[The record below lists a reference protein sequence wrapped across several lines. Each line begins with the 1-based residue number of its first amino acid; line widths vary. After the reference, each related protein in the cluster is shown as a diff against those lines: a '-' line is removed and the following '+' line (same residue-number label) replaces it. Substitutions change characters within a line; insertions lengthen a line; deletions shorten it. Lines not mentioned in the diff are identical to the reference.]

1 MSTST
6 GVRPEA
12 AISPE
17 ELSAAAT
24 MPATPG
30 RDFLRN
36 RKPSSSGTRGTLMQD
51 RKQPISRRQAAR
63 EAKAGRGFLLWIA
76 LYAVLVVSL
85 FAFNGGGPA

>member
-1 MSTST
+1 
-6 GVRPEA
+6 
-12 AISPE
+12 
-17 ELSAAAT
+17 

-36 RKPSSSGTRGTLMQD
+36 PTPLHSGTGGTLMQD

-76 LYAVLVVSL
+76 LYAILVVSL

>member
-1 MSTST
+1 
-6 GVRPEA
+6 
-12 AISPE
+12 
-17 ELSAAAT
+17 

-36 RKPSSSGTRGTLMQD
+36 RTPSSWGTRGTLMQD

-76 LYAVLVVSL
+76 LYAILVVSL
-85 FAFNGGGPA
+85 FAFNGTGPA

>member
-1 MSTST
+1 
-6 GVRPEA
+6 
-12 AISPE
+12 
-17 ELSAAAT
+17 

-36 RKPSSSGTRGTLMQD
+36 HTPFKFGHTGKRFMQD

-76 LYAVLVVSL
+76 LYAILVVSL
-85 FAFNGGGPA
+85 FALNTGGPA